1 MHSVARTPIIRDMES
16 LRILIADDE
25 SIIRMDLRQI
35 LESMEH
41 EIAGEAS
48 DGERALKLARV
59 LKPDLCILDIKMP
72 KLTGLEVAEALTKE
86 GIAPVILL
94 TAFTDKKFI
103 LKAKDA
109 GVYAY
114 IVKPFSEK
122 DILPAIEMAVSKFQ
136 EICLLHKE
144 LESAKDDLKTRKV
157 VERAKGLFM
166 DKYGLKEDDAYEKLR
181 KQAMNKRKTLKEVAE
196 AFLLSE
202 EMK

>member
-1 MHSVARTPIIRDMES
+1 MEN

-41 EIAGEAS
+41 EIVGEAA
-48 DGERALKLARV
+48 DGERALKLTRA

-72 KLTGLEVAEALTKE
+72 KLTGLEVAQIVTEE
-86 GIAPVILL
+86 SIAPVILL
-94 TAFTDKKFI
+94 TAFAEKKFI
-103 LKAKDA
+103 QKAKEA

-114 IVKPFSEK
+114 LVKPFSEK
-122 DILPAIEMAVSKFQ
+122 DILPALEMAVSKYE
-136 EICLLHKE
+136 EIKSLHKE
-144 LESAKDDLKTRKV
+144 LEGAKDDLKTRKV
-157 VERAKGLFM
+157 VERAKGVLV
-166 DKYGLKEDDAYEKLR
+166 DKYGLKENEAYDKLR